1 MSLVRHAV
9 AHAPGRVTILGEHT
23 DYNEGRSLAIATPQ
37 RTVVAVEPGV
47 AGRLRIDSEALGSTS
62 GAIGATAGP
71 SQLVL
76 AAALAREV
84 GCDGASL
91 RVTGD
96 LPVGAGLS
104 SSAAYA
110 VAVALALG
118 VGGGPLAIAR
128 SCQAAER
135 AAGSDVGLL
144 DQLAILTARDGA
156 VVLLD
161 FASLEVA
168 TVPLPR
174 RDRAQRRR
182 LRRASCRRHDRLR
195 DATRRVRG
203 RCGAAR
209 HALGAATVGD
219 LDRLVDEPLHR
230 RARHVV
236 TECARV
242 DAGREAI
249 AAGDVVGLGRLL
261 DEGHESLRD
270 DFETSTRG
278 VEAARDALRA
288 LDGVLGVRLC
298 GAGFGGCLVVA
309 HDPAWS
315 PSLPGRWSARL
326 VGAAGA
332 SLSSSR

>member
-168 TVPLPR
+168 TVPLPPAIGLSAV
-174 RDRAQRRR
+174 DSGE
-182 LRRASCRRHDRLR
+182 RRAVATTAY
-195 DATRRVRG
+195 ATRRAE
-203 RCGAAR
+203 CEAAAAR
-209 HALGAATVGD
+209 LGTPLGAATVGD